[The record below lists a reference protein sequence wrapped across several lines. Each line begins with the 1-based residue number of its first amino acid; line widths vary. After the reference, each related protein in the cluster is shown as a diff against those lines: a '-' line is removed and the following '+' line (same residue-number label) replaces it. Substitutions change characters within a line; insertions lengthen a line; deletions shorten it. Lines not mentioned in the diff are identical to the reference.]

1 MDKAI
6 EDLGKLVNDEAAMDA
21 CAKAAFEKVDK
32 DKSGQID
39 CSELEAVMKDT
50 SKDLKIDPPK
60 PEDIKKFLDMLD
72 TDKSGKLEL
81 NEFSKFFKLL
91 LKGIYEAL
99 KEQKK

>member
-1 MDKAI
+1 M
-6 EDLGKLVNDEAAMDA
+6 EEFEKLVNDDAALEK
-21 CAKAAFEKVDK
+21 CAKAVFEKVDK

-60 PEDIKKFLDMLD
+60 PEGIKKFLDMLD

-81 NEFSKFFKLL
+81 NEFSKFFKLM

>member
-1 MDKAI
+1 M
-6 EDLGKLVNDEAAMDA
+6 EEFEKLVNDDAALEA
-21 CAKAAFEKVDK
+21 CAKAVFEKVDK

-39 CSELEAVMKDT
+39 CSELEAVMKDA

-81 NEFSKFFKLL
+81 NEFSKFFKLM
-91 LKGIYEAL
+91 LKAIYDAL